1 MQELRRSQAA
11 LIAEPLPPSVERS
24 HEDSIFTR
32 AAAFAVS
39 ARRSAFAI
47 AATVFLAL
55 NVTLLL
61 SSLGDESRK
70 PEPTSKS
77 LTTVPSFEWWRIN
90 SYLNR
95 DRAPDVVLLGSS
107 LIMYS
112 LFMTDADQTGQ
123 DIDCVTHSSSD
134 YMTQKLAGLGVNGE
148 CFNFGLP
155 GGMVSDDYMIA
166 KALFKSEN
174 KPTSVVLALSL
185 RDFIDNRIPSPAS
198 TPSFQLLKPFVPL
211 DELMTIAYPEPIQQL
226 KYVAQRAVCLW
237 GRKVDP
243 KTAFDRAA
251 EHVVHEFQYI
261 AFGDNIYA
269 RDLDATVMLPENS
282 LPPGSRKGLFFKPN
296 KGFPFIDNTRSYQ
309 YAYRTAN
316 ETMFNAQSAFLT
328 KLLKL
333 LNEQNINV
341 TVVNMPVPKE
351 NMEIMPPGSY
361 GRYLSTVKKA
371 TTSFKV
377 PLVDLND
384 GKSFLLSDYYD
395 FAHLN
400 GRGGKKFVDK
410 IVARIHT
417 GRRASDSIAGAR
429 VKAKQL

>member
-24 HEDSIFTR
+24 DEDSILNR
-32 AAAFAVS
+32 AAEFAVS
-39 ARRSAFAI
+39 ARQSAFAI
-47 AATVFLAL
+47 AASAFLIL
-55 NVTLLL
+55 NATLLL
-61 SSLGDESRK
+61 SPLGDECKK
-70 PEPTSKS
+70 PQPTSKS
-77 LTTVPSFEWWRIN
+77 VAIVPSFEWWRIK

-95 DRAPDVVLLGSS
+95 ERAPDVVLLGSS

-134 YMTQKLAGLGVNGE
+134 YMTQKLAELGVNSE

-174 KPTSVVLALSL
+174 KPSSVVLALSL
-185 RDFIDNRIPSPAS
+185 RDFIDNRVPSPAA

-211 DELMTIAYPEPIQQL
+211 DDLLSIAYPEPMQQL

-237 GRKVDP
+237 GRKVDA
-243 KTAFDRAA
+243 KSAFDGGM
-251 EHVVHEFQYI
+251 EHIVHEFQYI

-269 RDLDATVMLPENS
+269 RDLDATVMIPEDS
-282 LPPGSRKGLFFKPN
+282 LPPGSRKGLVFKPN

-316 ETMFNAQSAFLT
+316 ESMFNAQSAFLT
-328 KLLKL
+328 KLLRL
-333 LNEQNINV
+333 LNEQNISV

-351 NMEIMPPGSY
+351 NMKIMPPGSY
-361 GRYLSTVKKA
+361 GRYLSAVKKA
-371 TTSFKV
+371 TAEFKV

-384 GKSFLLSDYYD
+384 GKSFLLTDYYD

-410 IVARIHT
+410 IVSRVRD
-417 GRRASDSIAGAR
+417 GRRDVESIAGAR
-429 VKAKQL
+429 VAAKQL